1 MMKDFLLN
9 WLKLPKNTDWKSSKK
24 GTVFRE
30 KSITISPPPPP
41 PGLYNNIKAVPG
53 AWTWCPIMVNIVGHL
68 IISTHPFWQVPI
80 LKFGQGASAHVEGVD
95 IVQGHLAHGVSGH
108 QVLVC

>member
-30 KSITISPPPPP
+30 TSITISPPPAPTRDCT
-41 PGLYNNIKAVPG
+41 IKAVPG
-53 AWTWCPIMVNIVGHL
+53 AWKWCPIMLIIVGHL
-68 IISTHPFWQVPI
+68 IISTHPFQQLPI
-80 LKFGQGASAHVEGVD
+80 LKFGQGASAHVKGGD
-95 IVQGHLAHGVSGH
+95 IVQGHLVHGVSGH